1 MFRKTVATT
10 GFALI
15 SLLWSPLA
23 FGQLEQVVIRVDG
36 LA

>member
-1 MFRKTVATT
+1 MIKRTLVTKAVAM
-10 GFALI
+10 I
-15 SLLWSPLA
+15 SLLWSSLA